1 MWSPRACMQ
10 TEDRGTPL
18 YNRMLICACTRR
30 TCICGNRESL
40 PRTLIIYALHSSLKN
55 VDMIG
60 CNNNKYM
67 RPCSTQCV
75 LRTSLSLDISIFL
88 YLPLSLFSIST
99 YRSIYIYLFM
109 YRFYEY
115 IYIYRAGAG
124 GLIFEP
130 TTRMQ
135 SAWLILL

>member
-1 MWSPRACMQ
+1 MQ

-88 YLPLSLFSIST
+88 YLPLSLSSL
-99 YRSIYIYLFM
+99 YRPTDLYIYICLCIGFMSIYIYT
-109 YRFYEY
+109 EHVPE
-115 IYIYRAGAG
+115 G
-124 GLIFEP
+124 
-130 TTRMQ
+130 
-135 SAWLILL
+135 